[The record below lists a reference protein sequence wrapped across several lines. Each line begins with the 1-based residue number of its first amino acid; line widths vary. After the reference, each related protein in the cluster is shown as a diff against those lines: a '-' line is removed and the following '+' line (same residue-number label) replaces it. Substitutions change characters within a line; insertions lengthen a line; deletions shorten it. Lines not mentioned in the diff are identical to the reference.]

1 MLIKISLYHPETEL
15 YFDSPIFDTEES
27 GDYKHGVLALWD
39 MREALSKAIPLIA
52 TYLSIPH
59 VAVMAEHNI
68 FEIVVREA

>member
-27 GDYKHGVLALWD
+27 GTSKVLAYWD
-39 MREALSKAIPLIA
+39 MREALAKAIPLIA